1 MKLWMIDENSRK
13 YSIFQ
18 IMLSLYLCRFVEID
32 VYIHDLSNL
41 LLIVK

>member
-13 YSIFQ
+13 FFQ
-18 IMLSLYLCRFVEID
+18 IMLDFRCIFEID

>member
-18 IMLSLYLCRFVEID
+18 IMLDFRCIFEID